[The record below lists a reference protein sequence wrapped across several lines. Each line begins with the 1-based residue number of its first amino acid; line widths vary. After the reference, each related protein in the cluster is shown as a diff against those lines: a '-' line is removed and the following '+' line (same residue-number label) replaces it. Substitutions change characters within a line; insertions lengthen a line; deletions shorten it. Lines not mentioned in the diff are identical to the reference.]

1 MQNLIIKTIQIWA
14 EHEEEEKQEEGEK
27 ETHRYISDLPYSNQ

>member
-14 EHEEEEKQEEGEK
+14 EHEEEEEQGEGEK